1 VNESRNV
8 NNDNGQTVTMTD
20 NKTLTKVIPRGD
32 TLTFNL
38 ESRGH
43 QKCVT
48 RDVEIATTNITL
60 TGQKSKG
67 LTYR

>member
-20 NKTLTKVIPRGD
+20 NRTRTKVIPRGD

-38 ESRGH
+38 ESLGH

-48 RDVEIATTNITL
+48 RGVQIAIT

-67 LTYR
+67 TTYR

>member
-1 VNESRNV
+1 VNEFRNV

-20 NKTLTKVIPRGD
+20 NKTRTKVIPRGD

-48 RDVEIATTNITL
+48 RGVQIATT

-67 LTYR
+67 TTYR

>member
-1 VNESRNV
+1 MNESRNV
-8 NNDNGQTVTMTD
+8 NNANGQTVTMTD
-20 NKTLTKVIPRGD
+20 NKTPTKVIPRGD

-48 RDVEIATTNITL
+48 RGVQIATT

-67 LTYR
+67 LPYR